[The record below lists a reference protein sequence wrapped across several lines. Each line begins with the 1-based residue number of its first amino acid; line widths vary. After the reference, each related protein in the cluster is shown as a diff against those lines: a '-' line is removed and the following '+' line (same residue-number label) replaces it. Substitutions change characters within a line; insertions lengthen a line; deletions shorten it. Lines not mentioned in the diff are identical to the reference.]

1 METTEFK
8 RITKRNRTMKE
19 QFKRPM
25 RQIGV
30 MIKKFFAPKNKQY
43 WICFPAKMETLE
55 DKEFFIMDT
64 IEFLNNMIEVK
75 EKTETKMFFHT
86 EVTK

>member
-1 METTEFK
+1 MEATEFK

-25 RQIGV
+25 RQIGT

-55 DKEFFIMDT
+55 NKEFFIMDT

-75 EKTETKMFFHT
+75 QKQVIK
-86 EVTK
+86 